1 LQHKI
6 KRLIQHCNTKLQ
18 HNQSVLISHEREF
31 RISKEMVDELTY
43 RIVTLKQLCI
53 SLCKSGE
60 FSRSELLSL
69 QRRRA
74 TLLRKIAETEIMLSQ
89 KKYESEMCEVRKG
102 ETLAAR
108 KNLLNKM
115 DKYEHLHDIERKKLR
130 LFRQEAEEKEIE
142 ERISWQR

>member
-1 LQHKI
+1 MQHKI

-18 HNQSVLISHEREF
+18 HNQNVLISHEREL
-31 RISKEMVDELTY
+31 RASKTRVVELTN
-43 RIVTLKQLCI
+43 RIVTLKQLCM

-89 KKYESEMCEVRKG
+89 KKSESEMCDVLKG
-102 ETLAAR
+102 EALAAR
-108 KNLLNKM
+108 KSLLNKM

-130 LFRQEAEEKEIE
+130 LFRQQAEEKEIE
-142 ERISWQR
+142 ERISCQR

>member
-1 LQHKI
+1 MQHKI
-6 KRLIQHCNTKLQ
+6 KQLIQHCNTKLQ
-18 HNQSVLISHEREF
+18 HNQNVLISYERKL
-31 RISKEMVDELTY
+31 RASKERVVELTN
-43 RIVTLKQLCI
+43 RIVTLKLLCV

-89 KKYESEMCEVRKG
+89 KNSESEICEVRKG

-108 KNLLNKM
+108 RNLLNKM

-142 ERISWQR
+142 ERISCQR

>member
-1 LQHKI
+1 MQHKI

-18 HNQSVLISHEREF
+18 HNQNVLISHEREL
-31 RISKEMVDELTY
+31 RISKEMVDELTN
-43 RIVTLKQLCI
+43 RILTLKQLCM

-89 KKYESEMCEVRKG
+89 KKSESEMCEVRKG